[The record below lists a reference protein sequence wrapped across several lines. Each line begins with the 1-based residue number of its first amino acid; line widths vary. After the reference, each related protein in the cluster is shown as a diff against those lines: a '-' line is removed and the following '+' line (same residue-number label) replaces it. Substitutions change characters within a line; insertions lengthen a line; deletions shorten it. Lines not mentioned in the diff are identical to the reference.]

1 MAAFAYNAINADGFE
16 LNGEVHAPTVE
27 AAREQLRVRGL
38 LADLLEEL
46 PSSGEESVRTAFK
59 KVKPKSL
66 QVFSRQFATMIDA
79 GLNVVSALR
88 ILADQTDD
96 KYLAAIVDEV
106 RADVEGGSLLSQA
119 LALHPKVFSRLYVA
133 MVEAGEEAGILD
145 QVLDRL
151 AVQIE
156 KEANIKRRVKG
167 AMIYPSVVVCFALL
181 ILTAMLL
188 FIIPIF
194 ERLYK
199 QLGGQLPMLTQV
211 MIDAYVLLRT

>member
-46 PSSGEESVRTAFK
+46 PSSGEESVRTAFR

-96 KYLAAIVDEV
+96 KDLAA
-106 RADVEGGSLLSQA
+106 
-119 LALHPKVFSRLYVA
+119 
-133 MVEAGEEAGILD
+133 ILD
-145 QVLDRL
+145 QVRAGL

-167 AMIYPSVVVCFALL
+167 AMIYPTMVACFAALVM
-181 ILTAMLL
+181 TAMLL
-188 FIIPIF
+188 FLIPVF
-194 ERLYK
+194 QKMYT
-199 QLGGQLPMLTQV
+199 QLGGHLPMLTQQ
-211 MIDAYVLLRT
+211 IINASDLLRSRWYMIFPSIALLIWSFFRWKRSKHG